1 MKNLKTIRKHKS
13 TEEGFSLVIATG
25 FGLVIMLIGLTI
37 MGRSMKDSSVSASQK
52 TITRSLAAAE
62 SGVTQYL
69 SFINQNRLAANVPDC
84 VARGA
89 DGTCNDTGTTPSWAN
104 PSGIS
109 ATNTPAILANSEQWR
124 NVVPSDPTKGQYRLV
139 SYQPS
144 GGTRGV
150 LKVEGRVNQQG
161 TGGAATDDVQ
171 TGKTRLQVNIS
182 VTASNIPDLPFPGI
196 WLKNGTGSIGQDFN
210 ANGLLSNTNPT
221 ALGLYVQPNY
231 LTDRTPQTAPRTSID
246 MARFLPPQ
254 PSSFAN
260 SNLTD
265 RLEQTNLLSAGLV
278 IPPRIDPGAVTL
290 PATGDVFTTETIDG
304 VLMNVYRYPSGNLT
318 AKSNIVV
325 NTVNSA
331 VTSGGTIRPQKVI
344 VYLDGDID
352 LQGNGDITHQC
363 KKTDGSAA
371 SICDLN
377 NFQIYGYN
385 SNPISQTRRI
395 CSSGSHQ
402 IEGFIMA
409 PTYTAGSNASGAG
422 KGGFKGAVWVNNWG
436 GACANTGSN
445 QLVITQTGSWGQVLP
460 FLTPQTF
467 PPKIGVIGNQAI
479 STN

>member
-69 SFINQNRLAANVPDC
+69 SFINQNRLAANFPDC

-89 DGTCNDTGTTPSWAN
+89 NGTCNDTGTTPSWAN

-161 TGGAATDDVQ
+161 IGGAATNDVQ

-265 RLEQTNLLSAGLV
+265 RLTAGN
-278 IPPRIDPGAVTL
+278 VTL
-290 PATGDVFTTETIDG
+290 PATGDVSTPETIDG
-304 VLMNVYRYPSGNLT
+304 VLMNVYRYPSRSLT
-318 AKSNIVV
+318 ANNNIVV
-325 NTVNSA
+325 NTVNSE
-331 VTSGGTIRPQKVI
+331 VTSRATMLPQKVI

-352 LQGNGDITHQC
+352 LQGNGQISHQC
-363 KKTDGSAA
+363 KTTDGSAA
-371 SICDLN
+371 SNCDLN

-395 CSSGSHQ
+395 CSSGSHA
-402 IEGFIMA
+402 IEGFIIA

-436 GACANTGSN
+436 GSCANTSSN
-445 QLVITQTGSWGQVLP
+445 QLVITQTGNWGQVVP

-479 STN
+479 SND

>member
-69 SFINQNRLAANVPDC
+69 SFMNQNRLAANVPDC
-84 VARGA
+84 VARGT
-89 DGTCNDTGTTPSWAN
+89 DGTCNDTSTTVSWAN

-109 ATNTPAILANSEQWR
+109 TTFSTTYTPAIINTLQVNSQQSWT
-124 NVVPSDPTKGQYRLV
+124 NVVSSDPTKGQYRLI
-139 SYQPS
+139 SYQPPAS
-144 GGTRGV
+144 IGTQGV
-150 LKVEGRVNQQG
+150 LKVEGRVSSS
-161 TGGAATDDVQ
+161 TASTATDDVS

-182 VTASNIPDLPFPGI
+182 VSNIPAVPFPGI
-196 WLKNGTGSIGQDFN
+196 WLNNGNGDIAQDFN

-221 ALGLYVQPNY
+221 ALDLYVQPTY
-231 LTDRTPQTAPRTSID
+231 PSGTAAQAPRTSLQI
-246 MARFLPPQ
+246 ASFLPPK
-254 PSSFAN
+254 PSFLAN
-260 SNLTD
+260 SNLTA
-265 RLEQTNLLSAGLV
+265 RLTAGN
-278 IPPRIDPGAVTL
+278 VTL
-290 PATGDVFTTETIDG
+290 PATGDVFTPETIDG
-304 VLMNVYRYPSGNLT
+304 VLMNVYRYPSDSLT
-318 AKSNIVV
+318 ANNDIVV

-352 LQGNGDITHQC
+352 LQGNGDISHQC
-363 KKTDGSAA
+363 KNTDGSAA

-385 SNPISQTRRI
+385 SNPISQTRKI
-395 CSSGSHQ
+395 CTAGSHK
-402 IEGFIMA
+402 IDGFIIA
-409 PTYTAGSNASGAG
+409 PTYTAGSNASGNG
-422 KGGFKGAVWVNNWG
+422 QGGFKGAVWVNNWG
-436 GACANTGSN
+436 GACANTNSN
-445 QLVITQTGSWGQVLP
+445 QLVITQSPNGSWGQVVP

-479 STN
+479 SSPD

>member
-69 SFINQNRLAANVPDC
+69 SFMNQNRLAANVPDC

-89 DGTCNDTGTTPSWAN
+89 DGTCNDTSTTASWAN

-109 ATNTPAILANSEQWR
+109 ATDIPTVESTILANSQQSWR
-124 NVVPSDPTKGQYRLV
+124 NVVPSDPTKGQYRLLR
-139 SYQPS
+139 YQPPGS
-144 GGTRGV
+144 GGTPGV

-161 TGGAATDDVQ
+161 SGSTATNDVQ

-182 VTASNIPDLPFPGI
+182 VTPSNIPDVPFPGI
-196 WLKNGTGSIGQDFN
+196 WLNNGTGSIGQDFQ

-231 LTDRTPQTAPRTSID
+231 PSGTPETAPRTSID

-254 PSSFAN
+254 PSSSSFLN

-265 RLEQTNLLSAGLV
+265 RLNAGNV
-278 IPPRIDPGAVTL
+278 SL
-290 PATGDVFTTETIDG
+290 PATGDRFTTETIDG

-352 LQGNGDITHQC
+352 LQGNGEITHQC

-371 SICDLN
+371 SNCDLN

-385 SNPISQTRRI
+385 SNPISQTRKI
-395 CSSGSHQ
+395 CTHGSHK
-402 IEGFIMA
+402 IDGFIIA
-409 PTYTAGSNASGAG
+409 PTYTAGSNASGNG

-436 GACANTGSN
+436 GACANTSSN
-445 QLVITQTGSWGQVLP
+445 QLVITQNGNWGEVVP

-479 STN
+479 STD